1 MPADKRVSKIEKDR
15 RVRMVLSWILA
26 DALTHEIIEQCK
38 LEFDVADRMAHY
50 YIKEARK
57 KIYEIQEKDIER
69 EIDLAVAQRKKL
81 LRQLDKKYKG
91 TPEGMRAQLNVY
103 DSISKLKGHWVNKVD
118 VTTKGKQIE
127 VKNTVICLPDGTEIT
142 I

>member
-1 MPADKRVSKIEKDR
+1 MPAENRVSKIEKDR
-15 RVRMVLSWILA
+15 RIRAVLSWILG
-26 DALTHEIIEQCK
+26 DALTHEIIDQCK
-38 LEFDVADRMAHY
+38 LEFNVEERMARY

-57 KIYEIQEKDIER
+57 RVYAIEEKNIEQEIE
-69 EIDLAVAQRKKL
+69 LAVAQRQKL

-91 TPEGMRAQLNVY
+91 TPEGLRAQLNVH

-127 VKNTVICLPDGTEIT
+127 VKSTVICLPDGTEIT